1 MRQGRAAHFGRPY
14 AALILFLAWG
24 SVCAA
29 APAAQEPVTTFVDL
43 LDEVRRLKTM
53 AGRVHLEWLYLEDA
67 LDGRPEQTAL
77 VKSGREVEFGEG
89 LLYHGRDGLDEAL
102 RAGRVEGPIYLT
114 RVPHVW
120 AIGPFHRLS
129 RSPAIFVIEAV
140 DFNRLRDEG
149 NAVLEAEIDREQG
162 IMDPY
167 PKITKGIPLSMVREV
182 WIDQDTANRY
192 ERLFSH
198 PGGDLAAPDR
208 ALRDAVAGWRAAGK
222 LVVIPGL
229 SHSESPTGDFYP
241 AAFEAVGAYFV
252 GHRLADRL
260 PVFRPR

>member
-1 MRQGRAAHFGRPY
+1 MR
-14 AALILFLAWG
+14 
-24 SVCAA
+24 AA
-29 APAAQEPVTTFVDL
+29 APAVQEPVTTFVDL

-53 AGRVHLEWLYLEDA
+53 AGRVHLEWLYLEA
-67 LDGRPEQTAL
+67 AGDGQPDQTAL

-102 RAGRVEGPIYLT
+102 RTGRVEGPSYLT

-129 RSPAIFVIEAV
+129 RSPAIFVIEAG
-140 DFNRLRDEG
+140 DFNRLRNEG
-149 NAVLEAEIDREQG
+149 EAVLEAEIDRESG

-167 PKITKGIPLSMVREV
+167 PKITKGIPLDMVREI
-182 WIDQDTANRY
+182 WIDQDTADRY
-192 ERLFSH
+192 DRLCGR
-198 PGGDLAAPDR
+198 PVGELAAPDR
-208 ALRDAVAGWRAAGK
+208 ALRGAVTGWRATGK

-229 SHSESPTGDFYP
+229 AHAAHPTGGFFP

-252 GHRLADRL
+252 SNKLTDRI